1 MEEKTTNKAN
11 YLIKNIPTD
20 TYRLFAAKVKLN
32 GQTIRG
38 VLLHFIANYGKYMNN
53 YEEEK

>member
-38 VLLHFIANYGKYMNN
+38 VLLHFIASYGKYMNN